1 MERMNVAIDNRE
13 NDINVIDHTY
23 YKYADTKEIIKMI
36 NLDNT
41 SAIDIICDII
51 SQSLGLNKEERNV
64 LSVILNNPNIKNK
77 NDIRNLYITKYG
89 KSKATFDR
97 ALNVLSTGRVVRCTV
112 NDVITVNSGYNITDT
127 NTNKKYIV
135 IELNNE

>member
-1 MERMNVAIDNRE
+1 MKRMNVTIDNRE

-36 NLDNT
+36 NLDNA
-41 SAIDIICDII
+41 SAIDIVCNII

-77 NDIRNLYITKYG
+77 NDIRNLYIAKYG

-112 NDVITVNSGYNITDT
+112 NDVITVNSGYNITNA

>member
-1 MERMNVAIDNRE
+1 MKRMNIAIDNRE

-36 NLDNT
+36 NLDNA
-41 SAIDIICDII
+41 SAIDIVCNII

>member
-36 NLDNT
+36 NLDNA
-41 SAIDIICDII
+41 SAIDIVCDII

-112 NDVITVNSGYNITDT
+112 NDVIIVNSGYNITDT

>member
-36 NLDNT
+36 NLDNA
-41 SAIDIICDII
+41 SAIDIVCDII

-77 NDIRNLYITKYG
+77 NDIRNLYIIKYG

>member
-36 NLDNT
+36 NLDNA
-41 SAIDIICDII
+41 SGIDIVCDII

-64 LSVILNNPNIKNK
+64 LSIILNNPNIKNK

-112 NDVITVNSGYNITDT
+112 NDVITVNSSYNITDI

-135 IELNNE
+135 IKLNNE